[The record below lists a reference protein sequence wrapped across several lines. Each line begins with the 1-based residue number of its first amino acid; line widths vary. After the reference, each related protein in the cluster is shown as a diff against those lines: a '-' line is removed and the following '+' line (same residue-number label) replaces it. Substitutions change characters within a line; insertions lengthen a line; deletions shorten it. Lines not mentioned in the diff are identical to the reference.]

1 MSVETQIQERLKDA
15 MRAKDA
21 RTADCIRMIKTK
33 HMERRTAAGF
43 KGPLD
48 DNLWLDVI
56 AAYQKQLRKSREE
69 YVAIGERGAEAVE
82 QIDFEIGFCA
92 QFLPKAASDDE
103 TRVDRAR
110 DPRAARRVGREAG
123 RARRRRHHEGA
134 TRASWSRRPS
144 SGWSKK
150 SWARRR
156 AEFVGAP
163 AQSGAGSR
171 SSGGAS
177 RGGADRPR
185 GRARTCR
192 GSWAMRRLS
201 QPRRRSSRVARSGR
215 AA

>member
-1 MSVETQIQERLKDA
+1 MSVETQIHERLKDA

-69 YVAIGERGAEAVE
+69 YVAIGERGAEAVV

-103 TRVDRAR
+103 TRAVVRETLAR
-110 DPRAARRVGREAG
+110 LGVSDA
-123 RARRRRHHEGA
+123 
-134 TRASWSRRPS
+134 
-144 SGWSKK
+144 K
-150 SWARRR
+150 
-156 AEFVGAP
+156 
-163 AQSGAGSR
+163 QSGRVIGDIMKAHKGKLEPATVKR
-171 SSGGAS
+171 
-177 RGGADRPR
+177 
-185 GRARTCR
+185 
-192 GSWAMRRLS
+192 MVEEELS
-201 QPRRRSSRVARSGR
+201 APKS
-215 AA
+215 